1 MQRMTGGQTVVAAL
15 KAEGVEHVFG
25 IAGTHN
31 TPLFDG
37 AYGEPAIQVVTVRH
51 EQGASMMAAG

>member
-1 MQRMTGGQTVVAAL
+1 MQRMTGGQAVVAAL

-37 AYGEPAIQVVTVRH
+37 AYGEPAIQRRD
-51 EQGASMMAAG
+51 GAP